1 MAVNGDICIRTVCL
15 LTAFGYITRQGA
27 VLGEVTL
34 GANSVLDQFGMV
46 AAFLL
51 DGFANVSSPTQAA
64 PITMLISRD
73 LSVTSVKS
81 FQ

>member
-1 MAVNGDICIRTVCL
+1 M
-15 LTAFGYITRQGA
+15 
-27 VLGEVTL
+27 
-34 GANSVLDQFGMV
+34 LDQFGMV